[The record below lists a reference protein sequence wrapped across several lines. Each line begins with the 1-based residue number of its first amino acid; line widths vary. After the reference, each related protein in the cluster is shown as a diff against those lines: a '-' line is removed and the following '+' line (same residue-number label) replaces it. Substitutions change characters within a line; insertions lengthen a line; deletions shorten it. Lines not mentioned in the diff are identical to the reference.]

1 MHGRPLRLTESRYI
15 YFPLLCI
22 YVFIYMLNTD
32 VKRQRYLSEAW
43 FTARLALCPN
53 MAAFNVII
61 PPHSANT
68 LSRHYYYYSECKFAR
83 DRAAERACAGEPNA
97 HWKIRHRKA
106 RAETEMRKKRI
117 PLDSIQFLAAGAT
130 IQESFRVCARVRGVR
145 VSSLLAILWPRFWV
159 TKGH

>member
-1 MHGRPLRLTESRYI
+1 MSKIKYSLLIVLSAWASSATDWEPVYL
-15 YFPLLCI
+15 FPSAIPICM
-22 YVFIYMLNTD
+22 YMLNTD

-68 LSRHYYYYSECKFAR
+68 LSPLLLLFRMQIRSWPR
-83 DRAAERACAGEPNA
+83 RRASVRWRAKCTLKNSPPKGGGQRCG
-97 HWKIRHRKA
+97 K
-106 RAETEMRKKRI
+106 TI

-130 IQESFRVCARVRGVR
+130 IQESFRVWLRDAD
-145 VSSLLAILWPRFWV
+145 A
-159 TKGH
+159 